1 MIRDARCITYPGA
14 SGDAWWDHTQL
25 LAQVDDA
32 ISIFKE
38 THLDYIGLFAF
49 DQSSV
54 HASLGP
60 DVLHVFDMNKGNRGK
75 QQKQK
80 VTIIPMNNPYPEFHG
95 KPQKMTMDTGETK
108 GIQSWC
114 KTAQTHVTTTWPNE
128 PRVSVASEAH
138 GPRTWLSHAHI
149 CSSFLYNVFLHPE
162 LYNYFLF
169 YTFSKL
175 HLWWV

>member
-1 MIRDARCITYPGA
+1 MRTVTRVFTFGIVGGVCGVDLWICHIAKV
-14 SGDAWWDHTQL
+14 SVTQL
-25 LAQVDDA
+25 VELLA
-32 ISIFKE
+32 E
-38 THLDYIGLFAF
+38 
-49 DQSSV
+49 
-54 HASLGP
+54 
-60 DVLHVFDMNKGNRGK
+60 
-75 QQKQK
+75 
-80 VTIIPMNNPYPEFHG
+80 
-95 KPQKMTMDTGETK
+95 
-108 GIQSWC
+108 SWR

-138 GPRTWLSHAHI
+138 GPRTRLSHAHI